1 MHRGLLK
8 RGADAA
14 DDLEFEPYFS
24 AFIQRPDLPC
34 FGRPRSWRAMGR
46 KMFDSK
52 LARGSIVL
60 AATFVAAVFWSASAS
75 PAAADDVIR
84 FGAPLPLTGP
94 LAPEGIKQQQGYDLW
109 AEQANKAGG
118 ISVGGKKYKVEIVY
132 ADYQSNTPRA
142 VQTTE
147 QMITQDNISF
157 LFGAF
162 GSGAAKAASTVSEKY
177 KVPTMAA
184 AASSSQVY
192 DQGYKYLFGTF
203 TPNDTLTTPLT
214 QIIRS
219 QAPDVKKVAILAR
232 NDLFPLAIAQE
243 MEKSA
248 KANGFEVVYFEKYAI
263 GTLDHSA
270 TLSQMKSLAPQWI
283 FITGYINDLLL
294 VRKQMVDQEMK
305 APVVTMIA
313 GPAYQDFIEQAGAT
327 AENITSASWWHPAE
341 QYDGKDIFGTTS
353 NFVKLFHDKYKSDPD
368 YGQASAAVCGA
379 LFQMAIERAGSLDRD
394 KVRDEL
400 AKLDVMTF
408 WGPVRFGPN
417 GQINSLEPPVF
428 QIQGAKPI
436 VLFPSAIK
444 QGELKLGVN

>member
-1 MHRGLLK
+1 
-8 RGADAA
+8 
-14 DDLEFEPYFS
+14 
-24 AFIQRPDLPC
+24 
-34 FGRPRSWRAMGR
+34 
-46 KMFDSK
+46 MFRSK
-52 LARGSIVL
+52 LVRCSVVLSTAVIALASWSVSGSPVR
-60 AATFVAAVFWSASAS
+60 AE
-75 PAAADDVIR
+75 DVIR

-147 QMITQDNISF
+147 QMITQDNINF

-177 KVPTMAA
+177 KVPTIAA

-203 TPNDTLTTPLT
+203 TPNDTLTAPLT
-214 QIIRS
+214 QIIKTR
-219 QAPDVKKVAILAR
+219 APDVKKVAILAR

-248 KANGFEVVYFEKYAI
+248 KANGLEVVYFEKYAI

-270 TLSQMKSLAPQWI
+270 TLSQIKSLDPQWI
-283 FITGYINDLLL
+283 FVTGYINDLLL
-294 VRKQMVDQEMK
+294 VRKQMVDQELK

-313 GPAYQDFIEQAGAT
+313 GPAYQDFIESAGQS
-327 AENITSASWWHPAE
+327 AENVTSASWWHPAE
-341 QYDGKDIFGTTS
+341 RYDGKDIFGSTE

-400 AKLDVMTF
+400 AKLDVVTF
-408 WGPVRFGPN
+408 WGPVKFGPN

-428 QIQGAKPI
+428 QIQNAKPV
-436 VLFPSAIK
+436 VLFPQAIK

>member
-1 MHRGLLK
+1 MRRLISVLLFDDRICHARK
-8 RGADAA
+8 GA
-14 DDLEFEPYFS
+14 
-24 AFIQRPDLPC
+24 
-34 FGRPRSWRAMGR
+34 RSRAWRETAMLRSGWVR
-46 KMFDSK
+46 VWTV
-52 LARGSIVL
+52 LTILLITLLGSSG
-60 AATFVAAVFWSASAS
+60 AVS
-75 PAAADDVIR
+75 PAVADDVIR

-118 ISVGGKKYKVEIVY
+118 IAIGEKKYRIEIVY
-132 ADYQSNTPRA
+132 ADYQSSTPRA

-147 QMITQDNISF
+147 QMITQDNINF

-177 KVPTMAA
+177 KVPTIAA

-214 QIIRS
+214 QMIKS

-283 FITGYINDLLL
+283 FVTGYINDLLL
-294 VRKQMVDQEMK
+294 VRKQMVDQQMK

-313 GPAYQDFIEQAGAT
+313 GPAYQDFIESAGQS

-341 QYDGKDIFGTTS
+341 EYAGKDIFGSTS
-353 NFVKLFHDKYKSDPD
+353 NFVKLFKDKYKSEPD
-368 YGQASAAVCGA
+368 YGQASAALCGA
-379 LFQMAIERAGSLDRD
+379 LFQIAIQRAGSLDRE

-400 AKLDVMTF
+400 AKMDIVTF
-408 WGPVRFGPN
+408 FGPVKFGPN

-436 VLFPSAIK
+436 VLFPQAIK

>member
-1 MHRGLLK
+1 ML
-8 RGADAA
+8 
-14 DDLEFEPYFS
+14 Y
-24 AFIQRPDLPC
+24 
-34 FGRPRSWRAMGR
+34 
-46 KMFDSK
+46 SK
-52 LARGSIVL
+52 LARFSTIAGAAMVAVVCWGASGSL
-60 AATFVAAVFWSASAS
+60 AV
-75 PAAADDVIR
+75 ADDVVR

-118 ISVGGKKYKVEIVY
+118 ISVGGNKYKVEMVY

-147 QMITQDNISF
+147 QMITQDNINF

-177 KVPTMAA
+177 KVPTIAA

-214 QIIRS
+214 QMIKS

-283 FITGYINDLLL
+283 FVTGYINDLLL
-294 VRKQMVDQEMK
+294 VRKQMVDQQMK

-313 GPAYQDFIEQAGAT
+313 GPAYQDFIESAGQS

-341 QYDGKDIFGTTS
+341 EYAGKDIFGSTS
-353 NFVKLFHDKYKSDPD
+353 NFVKLFKDKYKSEPD
-368 YGQASAAVCGA
+368 YGQASAALCGA
-379 LFQMAIERAGSLDRD
+379 LFQIAIERAGSLDRE

-400 AKLDVMTF
+400 AKMDIVTF
-408 WGPVRFGPN
+408 FGPVKFGPN

-436 VLFPSAIK
+436 VLFPQAIK

>member
-1 MHRGLLK
+1 MVGI
-8 RGADAA
+8 ADAITGS
-14 DDLEFEPYFS
+14 EWGVWMS
-24 AFIQRPDLPC
+24 
-34 FGRPRSWRAMGR
+34 G
-46 KMFDSK
+46 SK
-52 LARGSIVL
+52 LIHWSVVL
-60 AATFVAAVFWSASAS
+60 GPAIMAIASWSASGSQAR
-75 PAAADDVIR
+75 AEDVVR

-147 QMITQDNISF
+147 QMITQDNINF

-177 KVPTMAA
+177 KVPTIAA

-192 DQGYKYLFGTF
+192 DQGYRYLFGTF

-214 QIIRS
+214 QIIKAK
-219 QAPDVKKVAILAR
+219 APDVKKVAILAR

-248 KANGFEVVYFEKYAI
+248 KANGLEVVYFEKYAI

-270 TLSQMKSLAPQWI
+270 TLSQIKSLDPQWI
-283 FITGYINDLLL
+283 FVTGYINDLLL
-294 VRKQMVDQEMK
+294 VRKQMVDQELK

-313 GPAYQDFIEQAGAT
+313 GPAYQDFIESAGQS

-341 QYDGKDIFGTTS
+341 RYDGKDIFGSTE

-379 LFQMAIERAGSLDRD
+379 LFQMAIERAGSLDRE

-400 AKLDVMTF
+400 AKLDVVTF
-408 WGPVRFGPN
+408 WGPVKFGPN

-428 QIQGAKPI
+428 QIQNAKPV
-436 VLFPSAIK
+436 VLFPQAIK

>member
-1 MHRGLLK
+1 MT
-8 RGADAA
+8 
-14 DDLEFEPYFS
+14 S
-24 AFIQRPDLPC
+24 
-34 FGRPRSWRAMGR
+34 MGVW
-46 KMFDSK
+46 MLDSK
-52 LARGSIVL
+52 LIRGSAVLSAAVL
-60 AATFVAAVFWSASAS
+60 AIVSWCGSGSQACAE
-75 PAAADDVIR
+75 DVIR

-94 LAPEGIKQQQGYDLW
+94 LAPEGVKQQQGYDLW

-147 QMITQDNISF
+147 QMITQDNINF

-177 KVPTMAA
+177 KVPTLAA
-184 AASSSQVY
+184 AASSVQVY

-214 QIIRS
+214 QIIKAK
-219 QAPDVKKVAILAR
+219 APDVKKVAILAR

-248 KANGFEVVYFEKYAI
+248 KANGLEVVYFEKYAI

-270 TLSQMKSLAPQWI
+270 TLSQIKSLDPQWI

-294 VRKQMVDQEMK
+294 VRKQMADQEIK

-313 GPAYQDFIEQAGAT
+313 GPAYKEFIESAGQA

-341 QYDGKDIFGTTS
+341 HYEGKDIFGTTD
-353 NFVKLFHDKYKSDPD
+353 NFVKLFHEKYKTDPD

-379 LFQMAIERAGSLDRD
+379 LFQIAIERAGSLDRD

-400 AKLDVMTF
+400 AKLDVVTF
-408 WGPVRFGPN
+408 WGPVKFGAN

-428 QIQGAKPI
+428 QIQGAKPV
-436 VLFPSAIK
+436 VLFPQAIK

>member
-1 MHRGLLK
+1 MIQSWVARYARLSIPVWI
-8 RGADAA
+8 AA
-14 DDLEFEPYFS
+14 IGCI
-24 AFIQRPDLPC
+24 AQ
-34 FGRPRSWRAMGR
+34 AQ
-46 KMFDSK
+46 
-52 LARGSIVL
+52 
-60 AATFVAAVFWSASAS
+60 AAS
-75 PAAADDVIR
+75 ADDVIR

-147 QMITQDNISF
+147 QMITQDNINF

-177 KVPTMAA
+177 KVPTIAA

-214 QIIRS
+214 QIIKS
-219 QAPDVKKVAILAR
+219 KAPDVKKVAILAR

-248 KANGFEVVYFEKYAI
+248 KANGLEVVYFEKYAI

-270 TLSQMKSLAPQWI
+270 TLSQIKSLSPQWI
-283 FITGYINDLLL
+283 FVTGYINDLLL

-313 GPAYQDFIEQAGAT
+313 GPAYQDFIESAGQT

-379 LFQMAIERAGSLDRD
+379 LFQMAIERAGSLDRE

-400 AKLDVMTF
+400 AKLDVVTF
-408 WGPVRFGPN
+408 WGPVKFGPN

-428 QIQGAKPI
+428 QIQGSKPV
-436 VLFPSAIK
+436 VLFPEAIK